1 MRLSDELIESLL
13 FSLGSEVPP
22 GEARKAPR
30 ITARGIAMLIAVKGV
45 FGDEP
50 REVYVRDI
58 SADGAALLLAKPLQ
72 VEQFILQIDS
82 RNGDPLQI
90 LCSVRHCQ
98 KSPEGGYVVGAQFVR
113 FLPRGKTRVVGRG

>member
-13 FSLGSEVPP
+13 FSLGSEMPT
-22 GEARKAPR
+22 GETRRAPR
-30 ITARGIAMLIAVKGV
+30 LTARGIATLIPVKGM
-45 FGDEP
+45 FRDEP

-58 SADGAALLLAKPLQ
+58 SAEGASLLLASPLQ

-82 RNGDPLQI
+82 KKGQPLQI

-98 KSPEGGYVVGAQFVR
+98 KSPEGGYAVGAHFIR
-113 FLPRGKTRVVGRG
+113 FLPRPKTRLREHG